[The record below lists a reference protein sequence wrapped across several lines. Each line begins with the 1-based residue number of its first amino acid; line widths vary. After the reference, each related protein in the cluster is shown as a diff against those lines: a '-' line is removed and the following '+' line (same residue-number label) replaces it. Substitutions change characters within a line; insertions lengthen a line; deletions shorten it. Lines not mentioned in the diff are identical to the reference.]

1 MECLKLLHY
10 DKEKVLQLIGILKIT
25 TTILDTFA
33 IDDALD
39 LIQENIFTLIPSQEF
54 DLFIV
59 ELFHQD
65 DKYIPYRFKLQVTE
79 YEFSKGK
86 WDSELNKWM
95 NAHGRSQNISDL
107 QYILNFYK
115 DFDIF
120 NKLKEDYCNEITYG
134 NLVIRDGVNH
144 KGDVVKKKT
153 LGSIY
158 KIDHRIFFI
167 GASVNI

>member
-1 MECLKLLHY
+1 MECLKLLDY
-10 DKEKVLQLIGILKIT
+10 NKQKVLQLVGMLKIT
-25 TTILDTFA
+25 TSILDTFT
-33 IDDALD
+33 IDEALD
-39 LIQENIFTLIPSQEF
+39 LIQENIFTLIPSKEF

-65 DKYIPYRFKLQVTE
+65 DKHIPYRFKLQVTE

-95 NAHGRSQNISDL
+95 NTHGRSQNISDL

-115 DFDIF
+115 DFDIL
-120 NKLKEDYCNEITYG
+120 NKLNKHSCNEITYG
-134 NLVIRDGVNH
+134 NFVIRDGVND

-153 LGSIY
+153 LGTIY
-158 KIDHRIFFI
+158 NVDGRIFFI